1 MTDSKGRTM
10 LKKTLLKLVGAARN
24 EDGIALV
31 TSLMLTMITLIMI
44 LSLLY
49 MVTSGL
55 QRSGANKRYKS
66 ALEASYGGA
75 SIAMK
80 DLIPLVMQNYSAPN
94 FAATL
99 QSAYNG
105 TGGATVVWPSS
116 MTQWQKCIQS
126 KLKNPTSGWGSV
138 CSSSN
143 SSLNPKISPDFQLT
157 LPGTSN
163 TQFTVYSKIV
173 DTVTG
178 NTDVSGVNLQGSGV
192 TESSSYIV
200 PQHYPYIYRIEI
212 EAERQQN
219 PSEKSELSVLYG
231 Y

>member
-1 MTDSKGRTM
+1 MTVSKRHTM
-10 LKKTLLKLVGAARN
+10 LKKALLKLAGAARN

-49 MVTSGL
+49 MVTGGL

-75 SIAMK
+75 NIMMK
-80 DLIPLVMQNYSAPN
+80 DLIPLVMQNYSAAN
-94 FAATL
+94 FTTTL
-99 QSAYNG
+99 QTAY
-105 TGGATVVWPSS
+105 GGSGVVWPSS
-116 MTQWQKCIQS
+116 MSQWQKCLQT
-126 KLKNPTSGWGSV
+126 KLKKPTSSWGSY
-138 CSSSN
+138 CSSAN
-143 SSLNPKISPDFQLT
+143 SSLNPTISPDFQLN
-157 LPGTSN
+157 LPGTSG
-163 TQFTVYSKIV
+163 TTFTVYSKIV

-178 NTDVSGVNLQGSGV
+178 NTDTSGVNLQGSGV

-200 PQHYPYIYRIEI
+200 PQHYPYIYRIEVQ
-212 EAERQQN
+212 AERQQN
-219 PSEKSELSVLYG
+219 PLEKSELSVLYG